1 MPRAINSAKF
11 PRRLQE
17 ARGDLTMSEAA
28 TVCGL
33 GSRQHW
39 HKYEAGQNVPRIDTV
54 ERLAAALG
62 VSPAWLAGWEERT

>member
-11 PRRLQE
+11 PRRLRE

-28 TVCGL
+28 AKCAL
-33 GSRQHW
+33 GSKQQW
-39 HKYEAGQNVPRIDTV
+39 HRYESGQNVPRIDTV

-62 VSPAWLAGWEERT
+62 VSPAWLAGWEERP